1 MKGDKRKQAY
11 PALYLKKKPQK
22 ITPSTLVKVVGIY
35 KQAHKQIMRTGEQ
48 TWVKITSEAKIVEN
62 LCTKI

>member
-35 KQAHKQIMRTGEQ
+35 KQAHKQIMRTGE
-48 TWVKITSEAKIVEN
+48 
-62 LCTKI
+62 